1 MSFIDDLPPEVLE
14 RVWADMEKR
23 RKDALSKR
31 LGRPVGE
38 WGGKRKG
45 AGRPK
50 YLPYNAIVKLQLNGV
65 QKKMLSEMGNGI
77 LAAGIEKLI
86 NEHM

>member
-1 MSFIDDLPPEVLE
+1 MSLISDIPPEALAE
-14 RVWADMEKR
+14 AWQIIEKR
-23 RKDALSKR
+23 RKDEKSKR
-31 LGRPVGE
+31 LGRTIGE

-50 YLPYNAIVKLQLNGV
+50 YLPYNTIVKLQLNGV
-65 QKKMLSEMGNGI
+65 QKKVLTEMGNGI
-77 LAAGIEKLI
+77 LNAGIEKLI

>member
-1 MSFIDDLPPEVLE
+1 MSLISDIPPEALAE
-14 RVWADMEKR
+14 AWQIIEKR
-23 RKDALSKR
+23 RKDEKSKK
-31 LGRPVGE
+31 LGKTVGE

-50 YLPYNAIVKLQLNGV
+50 YLPYNTIVKLQLNGV
-65 QKKMLSEMGNGI
+65 QKKVLTEMGNGI
-77 LAAGIEKLI
+77 LNAGIEKLI

>member
-1 MSFIDDLPPEVLE
+1 MSLISDIPPEALAE
-14 RVWADMEKR
+14 AWQIIEKR
-23 RKDALSKR
+23 RKDEKSKR
-31 LGRPVGE
+31 LGKTVGE

-50 YLPYNAIVKLQLNGV
+50 YLPYNTIVKLQLNGV
-65 QKKMLSEMGNGI
+65 QKKVLTEMGNGI
-77 LAAGIEKLI
+77 LNAGIEKLI